1 MIYVRRDYDLTI
13 SLNNRKNSIFFFYT
27 NRYILSLEKDI
38 VSADYFCLLSSTKKI
53 DNRKRRKDDE
63 RRHIKKKRMI
73 LKKKRKTLFMPGVK
87 NSPTTPAFVFYF
99 SLLRGLIIVFGR

>member
-13 SLNNRKNSIFFFYT
+13 WLNNRKNFSIFFFCT
-27 NRYILSLEKDI
+27 NRYILSLEKNI
-38 VSADYFCLLSSTKKI
+38 VSADYFCLLSSRKKI

-73 LKKKRKTLFMPGVK
+73 LKKKKK
-87 NSPTTPAFVFYF
+87 NLVYAGSEK
-99 SLLRGLIIVFGR
+99 